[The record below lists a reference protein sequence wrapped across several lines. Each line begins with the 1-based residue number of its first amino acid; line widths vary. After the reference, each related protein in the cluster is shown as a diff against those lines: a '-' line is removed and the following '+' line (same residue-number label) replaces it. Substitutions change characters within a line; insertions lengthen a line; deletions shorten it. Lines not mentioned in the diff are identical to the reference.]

1 MKFFIGPFILCMVS
15 ITLYGQRQFEEGVQI
30 LGIQS
35 IERFKS
41 FLSLANDASNGDEI
55 QANIRWVKE
64 ELSTQGFEVKLLET
78 SSLPLM
84 IANLVVKEKLPTIA
98 FYMHLDG
105 QAVDGSK
112 WNQNNPYQ
120 AVLKQETST
129 SFKTVPWKALKKT
142 NNYDDLRIFARS
154 SSDDKGPFAMFL
166 TALDYLKTKNKQPAF
181 NLKLILDFEEEQ
193 SSPGLPELVKTHK
206 EDLLAELLLIF
217 DGPMHGSGRPTLVFG
232 NRGIATLTLTT
243 YGPLT
248 AQHSGHYGNFIPNPA
263 LALTKVLASMKDNN
277 GRVTI
282 PGFYQG
288 IVIDSSTRKVL
299 EAVPSEDASIKA
311 RTQIK
316 ANDQVGETY
325 QESIQYPSLNLR
337 GMQSG
342 WVGKEARTIIPATA
356 TAEMDIRLVV
366 ESNPEALITSIKTHI
381 ENLGYTIL
389 DHIPSTAERLKNEKI
404 ITLNSKIAYPAF
416 RTDIHAKEGK
426 WLTKI
431 LKNYYGDRPVIIRT
445 SGGSVPISPFVSELG
460 VPAIGVPTVN
470 LDNNQHSPNENLRI
484 GNYLMGIES
493 YLAILTTKF

>member
-1 MKFFIGPFILCMVS
+1 MKFFIWPFFLCMVS

-55 QANIRWVKE
+55 QANIRWVKQ

-166 TALDYLKTKNKQPAF
+166 TALDYLKIKNKQPAF

-277 GRVTI
+277 GRVT
-282 PGFYQG
+282 
-288 IVIDSSTRKVL
+288 
-299 EAVPSEDASIKA
+299 
-311 RTQIK
+311 
-316 ANDQVGETY
+316 
-325 QESIQYPSLNLR
+325 
-337 GMQSG
+337 
-342 WVGKEARTIIPATA
+342 
-356 TAEMDIRLVV
+356 
-366 ESNPEALITSIKTHI
+366 
-381 ENLGYTIL
+381 
-389 DHIPSTAERLKNEKI
+389 
-404 ITLNSKIAYPAF
+404 
-416 RTDIHAKEGK
+416 
-426 WLTKI
+426 
-431 LKNYYGDRPVIIRT
+431 
-445 SGGSVPISPFVSELG
+445 
-460 VPAIGVPTVN
+460 
-470 LDNNQHSPNENLRI
+470 
-484 GNYLMGIES
+484 
-493 YLAILTTKF
+493 